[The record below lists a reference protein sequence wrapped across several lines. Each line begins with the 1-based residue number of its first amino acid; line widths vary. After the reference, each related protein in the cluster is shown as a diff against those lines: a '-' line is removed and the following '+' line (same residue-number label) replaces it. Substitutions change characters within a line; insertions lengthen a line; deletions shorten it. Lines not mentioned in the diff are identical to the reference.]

1 MKHLSFI
8 ALIVAMLFAL
18 PHAAKAEG
26 EAMEHTYAA
35 EQQPQMIRG
44 SVVDQTGNYISYVTV
59 VAMQDGRQVT
69 GASSNT
75 QGVFSFS
82 LADGTYTILIECV
95 GYEPFEREIT
105 MPEDAD
111 MGVITLK
118 ESSTEID
125 DVIVQAQMIRREAD
139 RFVVDVANAETAV
152 GRNGLELLRQS
163 PGVWVQ
169 EDNIAINGSSG
180 TKLFVNNREIKLSG
194 EALVNYVKNLR
205 AEDIAKIEVVP
216 QTGADQDADATGG
229 ALFITLRRR
238 LDNGVMGSV
247 SMQTNQGKYMEEY
260 GPSASINAHV
270 GKFDISASGWLSK
283 DNVDVIT
290 REKSAYHTTNA
301 LMEAA
306 SEMELAVLSGMAN
319 LSAVAE
325 MNPRHSIG
333 LALEYQS
340 SEQDNPTDSR
350 TSYMMGDF
358 ERLST
363 SRYETFD
370 KSNRYAAAL
379 NYIIKTDTLG
389 STLKFIADYNQS
401 DPTSGNDSRTSIMQG
416 GQTVDSLYNYR
427 SNSKFRIATAQVA
440 RERRLSANWML
451 KYGAKYTYNEINSA
465 TTYRY
470 LLGGDW
476 VPSIVDD
483 YDISYTENI
492 GAAYAV
498 ATMNYGR
505 WSAVVGLRGEYTY
518 ANGRES
524 DVEQNYFSLFPNAN
538 FSYALDKTGKH
549 SVVAQYSRTIS
560 RPSFWNLTPRRMQ
573 ISDYTYQTGNPA
585 LRPQFVNQYSLTA
598 VLGYKY
604 SLTFVVQNIKDDI
617 QQKVVSDALNP
628 NMMNLTHENLPTTN
642 QYAVIASL
650 PITLAKWWDWNTNL
664 TGGILEQR
672 LEATAPKTNKPFAQW
687 YTAMT
692 FKLPK
697 KFFVDAN
704 YSGQTGVEVSNL
716 KTSASHSLDVNF
728 KKLIKDSWI
737 LQIGLQ
743 NLVRQRNNFISSNE
757 DFTREVDVFGQYQDF
772 YVRFSVTWN
781 FKSGKQFRTRSVEK
795 GDDAS
800 RM

>member
-8 ALIVAMLFAL
+8 ALIAAMLFAL
-18 PHAAKAEG
+18 PCVAKAEG
-26 EAMEHTYAA
+26 EAMEHAYAA
-35 EQQPQMIRG
+35 RQQQKMLRG
-44 SVVDQTGNYISYVTV
+44 SVVDESGNYISYVTV
-59 VAMQDGRQVT
+59 VAMQDGRQVS

-75 QGVFSFS
+75 QGVFSFT
-82 LADGTYTILIECV
+82 LADGTYTILVECV
-95 GYEPFEREIT
+95 GYETFEREVT
-105 MPEDAD
+105 MPEGAD

-118 ESSTEID
+118 ESSTEIE
-125 DVIVQAQMIRREAD
+125 DVIVKAQMIRREAD

-180 TKLFVNNREIKLSG
+180 TKLFVNNREIKLTG
-194 EALVNYVKNLR
+194 EQLVTYVKNLR
-205 AEDIAKIEVVP
+205 AEDISKIEVVP
-216 QTGADQDADATGG
+216 QTGADQDADSRGG
-229 ALFITLRRR
+229 IIFITLRRR

-247 SMQTNQGKYMEEY
+247 SMQTNQGKYIEEY

-290 REKSAYHTTNA
+290 REKSAYHATNA

-325 MNPRHSIG
+325 INPRHSIG
-333 LALEYQS
+333 IALEYQS

-363 SRYETFD
+363 SRYETLD
-370 KSNRYAAAL
+370 KSRRYAVAL

-401 DPTSGNDSRTSIMQG
+401 IPTTLNDNRTSITQG
-416 GQTVDSLYNYR
+416 GQTVDSLYVNR
-427 SNSKFRIATAQVA
+427 SNSTFRIATAQVA
-440 RERRLSANWML
+440 RERRLSANWLL

-470 LLGGDW
+470 LLGEAW
-476 VPSIVDD
+476 VPSVVDD

-492 GAAYAV
+492 GAAYAT
-498 ATMNYGR
+498 ATANYGR
-505 WSAVVGLRGEYTY
+505 FSAVVGLRGEYTY

-549 SVVAQYSRTIS
+549 SIVAQYSRSIS
-560 RPSFWNLTPRRMQ
+560 RASFWNLTPRRLQ
-573 ISDYTYQTGNPA
+573 VSDYTYQTGNPA
-585 LRPQFVNQYSLTA
+585 LRPQYVNQYSLTA

-604 SLTFVVQNIKDDI
+604 SLTFVVQNMKDAI

-628 NMMNLTHENLPTTN
+628 NMMNLTHENLPTLN

-650 PITLAKWWDWNTNL
+650 PFTLTKWWDWNTNL
-664 TGGILEQR
+664 TGGIIEQR
-672 LEATAPKTNKPFAQW
+672 LDATAPKTNKPFAQL
-687 YTAMT
+687 YTTMT

-716 KTSASHSLDVNF
+716 KTSASHSLDVNV

-772 YVRFSVTWN
+772 YVRFGVTWN
-781 FKSGKQFRTRSVEK
+781 FKSGKQFRSKSVER
-795 GDDAS
+795 GADTS

>member
-8 ALIVAMLFAL
+8 ALIAMLLFAL
-18 PHAAKAEG
+18 PQVAKAEG
-26 EAMEHTYAA
+26 EAMENYSQT
-35 EQQPQMIRG
+35 EQPQMLRG

-82 LADGTYTILIECV
+82 LANGTYTIVVECV
-95 GYEPFEREIT
+95 GYETYEREIT

-125 DVIVQAQMIRREAD
+125 DVIVKAQMIRREAD

-325 MNPRHSIG
+325 ISPRHSIG

-350 TSYMMGDF
+350 TSYMMGDY

-672 LEATAPKTNKPFAQW
+672 LDATAPKTNKPFAQW

-697 KFFVDAN
+697 KFFVDVD
-704 YSGQTGVEVSNL
+704 YSGMTGLEISNL
-716 KTSASHSLDVNF
+716 KISANHSLNMNV

-737 LQIGLQ
+737 LQIGLH
-743 NLVRQRNNFISSNE
+743 NLVRQRNNLISGDEN
-757 DFTREVDVFGQYQDF
+757 FTREVDVFGQYQDF

>member
-8 ALIVAMLFAL
+8 ALIAVMLFAL

-26 EAMEHTYAA
+26 EAMEQTYAA

-82 LADGTYTILIECV
+82 LADGTYTILVECV

-125 DVIVQAQMIRREAD
+125 DVIVKAQMIRREAD

-152 GRNGLELLRQS
+152 GRNGVELLRQS

-205 AEDIAKIEVVP
+205 AEDISKIEVVP
-216 QTGADQDADATGG
+216 QTGADQDADSRGG
-229 ALFITLRRR
+229 IIFITLRRR

-290 REKSAYHTTNA
+290 REKSAYHATNA

-325 MNPRHSIG
+325 INPRHSIG
-333 LALEYQS
+333 IALEYQS

-350 TSYMMGDF
+350 TSYRMGDY

-401 DPTSGNDSRTSIMQG
+401 NPTTLNDNRTSITQG
-416 GQTVDSLYNYR
+416 GQTVDSLYYNR
-427 SNSKFRIATAQVA
+427 SNSTFRIATAQVA

-470 LLGGDW
+470 LLAQAW
-476 VPSIVDD
+476 VPSVVDD

-492 GAAYAV
+492 GAAYAT
-498 ATMNYGR
+498 ATANYGR
-505 WSAVVGLRGEYTY
+505 FSAVVGLRGEYTY

-560 RPSFWNLTPRRMQ
+560 RPSFWNLTPRRLQ

-604 SLTFVVQNIKDDI
+604 SLTFVVQNMKDAI

-628 NMMNLTHENLPTTN
+628 NMMNLTHENLPTLN

-650 PITLAKWWDWNTNL
+650 PFTLTKWWDWNTNL
-664 TGGILEQR
+664 TGGIIEQR
-672 LEATAPKTNKPFAQW
+672 LDADAPKTNKPFAQW

-697 KFFVDAN
+697 KFFVDVD
-704 YSGQTGVEVSNL
+704 YSGMTGLEISNL
-716 KTSASHSLDVNF
+716 KISANHSLNMNF
-728 KKLIKDSWI
+728 KKLIKDSWV

-743 NLVRQRNNFISSNE
+743 NLVRQRNSLISSTE

-772 YVRFSVTWN
+772 YVRFGVTWN
-781 FKSGKQFRTRSVEK
+781 FKSGKQFRAKDVEK
-795 GDDAS
+795 GADTS